1 MTGLGYNLK
10 TMNASVYTTQTTPA
24 ACALGLCAFIAST
37 KTTTIK
43 G

>member
-1 MTGLGYNLK
+1 
-10 TMNASVYTTQTTPA
+10 MNAFLISINTARTV
-24 ACALGLCAFIAST
+24 LCGAGAFIAST

>member
-1 MTGLGYNLK
+1 
-10 TMNASVYTTQTTPA
+10 MNAHVSITVTALA
-24 ACALGLCAFIAST
+24 ACALGAVAFIAST